1 MMQVDKISKMKH
13 YLKHV
18 LKNAE
23 EANVKML
30 TCDCFWVVGFNLWET
45 NFYFKME
52 LTADMLTLI
61 ANKWGNWNVFGCLL
75 FLLSYTIIFLD
86 HIWIMN
92 KVNPCCIKEVQRCVF
107 LNIKSVHFLTSNFQL
122 FLSAIF
128 HPCNLLLVPNFL
140 EIIFQM

>member
-1 MMQVDKISKMKH
+1 MQVDKISKMKH

-61 ANKWGNWNVFGCLL
+61 ANK
-75 FLLSYTIIFLD
+75 
-86 HIWIMN
+86 
-92 KVNPCCIKEVQRCVF
+92 
-107 LNIKSVHFLTSNFQL
+107 
-122 FLSAIF
+122 
-128 HPCNLLLVPNFL
+128 
-140 EIIFQM
+140 